1 MSNRHISFKT
11 ELESLDLGEIERW
24 MKKLELNFF
33 PRRFPGIQH
42 TIRGRNGKELEDDLF
57 VDPMNYEVCGVLRNH
72 YATIYSLS
80 YQLHLSSLITC
91 LI

>member
-1 MSNRHISFKT
+1 MDEKIRANLFS
-11 ELESLDLGEIERW
+11 RW
-24 MKKLELNFF
+24 FS
-33 PRRFPGIQH
+33 GIQH

-57 VDPMNYEVCGVLRNH
+57 VDVDPMNYEVCGVLRNH